1 MFSGSSLA
9 LVRVFGRWIIEPDK
23 LDKPHYATA
32 AAAALRRSSRL
43 AQY

>member
-32 AAAALRRSSRL
+32 AALRRSSRL